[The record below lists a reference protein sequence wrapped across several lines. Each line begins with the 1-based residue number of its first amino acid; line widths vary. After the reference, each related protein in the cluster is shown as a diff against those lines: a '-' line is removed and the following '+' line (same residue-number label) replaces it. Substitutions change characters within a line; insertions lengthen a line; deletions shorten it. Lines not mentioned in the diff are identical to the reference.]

1 MSEDTAYN
9 RAIWMIHNLRT
20 LLDKAVGCMMMGK
33 EIEGGIHLEAA
44 RYKARDYE
52 IELQERKQSALSD
65 EEEVSE

>member
-9 RAIWMIHNLRT
+9 RAIWMIHNLRAE
-20 LLDKAVGCMMMGK
+20 LDKAYGCIMMGK
-33 EIEGGIHLEAA
+33 DIEGGIHLEAT

-52 IELQERKQSALSD
+52 IELQERKRSALSD